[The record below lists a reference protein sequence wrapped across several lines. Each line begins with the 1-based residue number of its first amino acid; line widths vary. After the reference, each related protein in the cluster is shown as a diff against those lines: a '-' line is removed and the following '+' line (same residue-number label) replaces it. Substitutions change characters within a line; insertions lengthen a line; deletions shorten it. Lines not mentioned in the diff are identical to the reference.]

1 MIYKHFYNSDRK
13 NSEFATIAAHVHIS
27 SSYSESKELE
37 KESYCIG
44 SNGYDIRS
52 VSSIESKEYSLC
64 HSHTRHDY
72 KAL

>member
-13 NSEFATIAAHVHIS
+13 NSECGIAIHVHIS

-44 SNGYDIRS
+44 SNGHDIRS
-52 VSSIESKEYSLC
+52 VSAIESKEYSLC
-64 HSHTRHDY
+64 YTIHGN